1 MLKDRSPPML
11 RKLRGDGAVLGAD
24 SAYSGM
30 IDTLRGFLDQLACAG
45 LDEATAGALDQDLR
59 EWTQRLTPMRV
70 AETEQMFGR
79 VQDAPGRGQVMSPA
93 FAVIEQDETSLR
105 AKVIFG
111 RYFLGGNNAAHGGA
125 VALLFDEVLGGP
137 ANAGVG
143 TMARTAYLHVN
154 YRSVTPIGKE
164 LEVTARIVSIDGRK
178 RIVRGELKDGERLCA
193 DAEGLFLEL
202 LPGQQ

>member
-1 MLKDRSPPML
+1 MLQDRSPPML
-11 RKLRGDGAVLGAD
+11 RKLRGDQEALGAD

-30 IDTLRGFLDQLACAG
+30 IDTLRGFLDQLAGAG
-45 LDEATAGALDQDLR
+45 LDDATATALGKDLND
-59 EWTQRLTPMRV
+59 WTARLAPLRLE
-70 AETEQMFGR
+70 ETAQMFGR

-93 FAVIEQDETSLR
+93 FTIVEQDATSLR
-105 AKVIFG
+105 ARVTFN

-125 VALLFDEVLGGP
+125 VALLFDEILGGP
-137 ANAGVG
+137 ANAGVE

-154 YRSVTPIGKE
+154 YRSITPIGIE
-164 LEVTARIVSIDGRK
+164 LEATAWIVSVDGRK
-178 RIVRGELKDGERLCA
+178 RIVRGELRDGDRLCA